1 MKWIAVFLVLLIF
14 NIASSQVDG
23 SYSQADRLTT
33 DRQIH
38 IKYSDS
44 PVQGSAYFDTIYQS
58 GKIIMNGKALAPSL
72 MRYNAYTDEFEL
84 NNGQAVPKD
93 EEIKVDLGNNM
104 YRFMNY
110 MDKGGHKREKGYL
123 ISLNE
128 GNVVLFLKTRKKYIK
143 ASVPKTGFD
152 SYEEAK
158 FKNDLGYYL
167 LKKDRTIAE
176 EIKLNKKNILKEID
190 NGSDDLKKYISDNN
204 LDLKEEKDAVRVLDF
219 YNSLQI
225 N

>member
-1 MKWIAVFLVLLIF
+1 MKLIAIFLFLSISNMVR
-14 NIASSQVDG
+14 SQVQG
-23 SYSQADRLTT
+23 SYSQANRLST
-33 DRQIH
+33 DRQMH

-44 PVQGSAYFDTIYQS
+44 PVQGSAYFDTIYKN
-58 GKIIMNGKALAPSL
+58 GKVIMNGKALAPSM

-84 NNGQAVPKD
+84 DNGQAVPK
-93 EEIKVDLGNNM
+93 EEDIKVDLDSSI
-104 YRFMNY
+104 YQFMGY
-110 MDKGGHKREKGYL
+110 MDMGGHKKERGYL
-123 ISLNE
+123 IPLNE
-128 GNVVLFLKTRKKYIK
+128 GNTVLFLKTRKEYIK

-152 SYEEAK
+152 TYEEAK
-158 FKNDLGYYL
+158 FKDDLGHYL
-167 LKKDRTIAE
+167 LKKNRTVAE